1 MNNKSWATQVLL
13 NDNTGALEGKAIH
26 VPLVV
31 EQSYSK
37 NRNSYPLLTFP
48 PTLVIIG
55 ALKYTLLS
63 INNSS
68 IGKSK

>member
-1 MNNKSWATQVLL
+1 MINKSWATQVLL
-13 NDNTGALEGKAIH
+13 NDNTGALEGKAIP

-31 EQSYSK
+31 EQSHLK
-37 NRNSYPLLTFP
+37 NRNSYTLLTFP
-48 PTLVIIG
+48 LTLVIIG